1 MDVIEIIQTKRDGRT
16 LNKEQIDW
24 FINNFSAGHIPDE
37 QTAALAMSIYF
48 NGMETDELTNWTKAM
63 VSSGVTLDLN
73 SVGKHTVDKHSTGGV
88 GDKVSLILVPLIAS
102 YGLAVPQLSG
112 RGLGHG
118 GGTLDKMESISGW
131 TASLSEK
138 EMLTQLREIGGII
151 AAANENINPA
161 DRHLYALRDVTHT
174 VDSIPL
180 IASSIISK
188 KIAEGTDALVLDVK
202 TGSGAFMVEL
212 ENARELAKTMVELGE
227 NSGMKTVALITS
239 METVL
244 GKTAGNALEVSESL
258 EVLEGGG
265 PEDLIEVTLAL
276 AQEML
281 ELTNIDADPSEMLA
295 SGKPRELFEKMVSA
309 QGGDLSKGLPEAE
322 FKKTIEASET
332 GYISKLDCRSVGI
345 AAWRL
350 GAGRAKKEDPVS
362 PTAGVVC
369 LAKPG
374 DQIRTGEPVL
384 ELHGDNNDSFD
395 SAIEALDGAIEI
407 SEVAPNNYPLI
418 LDKIFT

>member
-1 MDVIEIIQTKRDGRT
+1 
-16 LNKEQIDW
+16 
-24 FINNFSAGHIPDE
+24 
-37 QTAALAMSIYF
+37 
-48 NGMETDELTNWTKAM
+48 
-63 VSSGVTLDLN
+63 
-73 SVGKHTVDKHSTGGV
+73 
-88 GDKVSLILVPLIAS
+88 
-102 YGLAVPQLSG
+102 
-112 RGLGHG
+112 
-118 GGTLDKMESISGW
+118 
-131 TASLSEK
+131 
-138 EMLTQLREIGGII
+138 
-151 AAANENINPA
+151 
-161 DRHLYALRDVTHT
+161 
-174 VDSIPL
+174 
-180 IASSIISK
+180 
-188 KIAEGTDALVLDVK
+188 
-202 TGSGAFMVEL
+202 
-212 ENARELAKTMVELGE
+212 
-227 NSGMKTVALITS
+227 
-239 METVL
+239 
-244 GKTAGNALEVSESL
+244 
-258 EVLEGGG
+258 
-265 PEDLIEVTLAL
+265 
-276 AQEML
+276 
-281 ELTNIDADPSEMLA
+281 
-295 SGKPRELFEKMVSA
+295 MVSA